1 MISKVFKK
9 ILLKILLDEFIKKI
23 KKMILIIIDD
33 ELIFL
38 LLDIPVNDESDN
50 KNSTIK

>member
-23 KKMILIIIDD
+23 KKMTLIIIDD